1 MATAPVIR
9 RLGLSFFRSSN
20 LLLSLLLLFAHL
32 HDASANPFLRNKNYR
47 APGVVRTSPPMRS
60 ILRTTHSVVGGAS
73 EDPSEPN
80 ASTNAKDA
88 GYEGERIIVHGPE
101 EPYIQQKLEERQR
114 QEEQHQAQIQQEQ
127 QQQRAQAQQQQR
139 DTPKASSNHPSTPK
153 STPFMKTPQ
162 QLADRSSWK
171 NHVDSLKQQVDKL
184 RSNTI
189 QPFQTSWN
197 TLVKADSLKRP
208 DRYISAI
215 GPAIVAMF
223 AVKDGLSFLTVYALA
238 LLGSSVGFHLFLY
251 FISIG
256 YALGISLPL
265 TVALYNYLTTTTRAT
280 RSVVVAAHTVLV
292 LAWAVR
298 SVIFFLWREHV
309 NWPALHDKIV
319 QVNETKAPSL
329 NIKILCWLVYSFL
342 YVCML
347 SPCWFRLNTMLQ
359 SNGNASTRF
368 MGVALALQTTGFL
381 LETVA
386 DWQKSTFKA
395 SESARRYEWCHTG
408 VWKYSTHPNYA
419 GEWLFWLGTTIG
431 GLSAISHP
439 VQGLLMAAGFFFIT
453 TVLRGAVQSLG
464 SKHWEKYGNNPDFC
478 DFQRRHGVMG
488 PKLSTIMAA
497 RRSIKL
503 ATTKEA
509 QITLQPE
516 SSSSQVVQDEELEAS
531 TQRATGTNP

>member
-1 MATAPVIR
+1 MQ
-9 RLGLSFFRSSN
+9 
-20 LLLSLLLLFAHL
+20 
-32 HDASANPFLRNKNYR
+32 
-47 APGVVRTSPPMRS
+47 S
-60 ILRTTHSVVGGAS
+60 ILTTVRSVIGGAS
-73 EDPSEPN
+73 EDPSESN
-80 ASTNAKDA
+80 TNAA
-88 GYEGERIIVHGPE
+88 GTEGERIIVHGPE
-101 EPYIQQKLEERQR
+101 EPYIQQQLEERQR
-114 QEEQHQAQIQQEQ
+114 QEEQHQAQQ
-127 QQQRAQAQQQQR
+127 QQQQQLQQERAQQEERAQQQQQQQQQR
-139 DTPKASSNHPSTPK
+139 DTPKAASSKHPSK
-153 STPFMKTPQ
+153 STFMKTPQ
-162 QLADRSSWK
+162 QLADRSTW
-171 NHVDSLKQQVDKL
+171 NHHVDSLKEQVDKIL
-184 RSNTI
+184 SSTV
-189 QPFQTSWN
+189 QPLQTSWN
-197 TLVKADSLKRP
+197 TLVETDSLKRP

-215 GPAIVAMF
+215 GPAIMAMF
-223 AVKDGLSFLTVYALA
+223 AAKDGLSFLTVYALA

-256 YALGISLPL
+256 YALGIALPL
-265 TVALYNYLTTTTRAT
+265 TAALYKYLTMTTRTT
-280 RSVVVAAHTVLV
+280 RSTVVAAHTVLV

-347 SPCWFRLNTMLQ
+347 SPCWFRINTMLQ
-359 SNGNASTRF
+359 RNGNSSTRF

-386 DWQKSTFKA
+386 DWQKSTFKV
-395 SESARRYEWCHTG
+395 SEPARRYEWCHTG

-419 GEWLFWLGTTIG
+419 GEWLFWLGTTVG

-464 SKHWEKYGNNPDFC
+464 SKHWEKYGNNPEFR

-488 PKLSTIMAA
+488 PKLSSILAE
-497 RRSIKL
+497 RRSSKL
-503 ATTKEA
+503 AASEEA
-509 QITLQPE
+509 QITLQSE
-516 SSSSQVVQDEELEAS
+516 SSSPVVQDEELEAG
-531 TQRATGTNP
+531 TQRATGTNL